1 MIEIRAYCRRLELY
15 PTDSPAHESVKGL
28 LSRIDGFEY
37 VFRVDD
43 PNVNQGQ
50 MTSDFDDQLEQAI
63 LSQGASPHSFS
74 LPADIPQQL
83 DFAFLCDGRVVA
95 VEVEKTNREK
105 ILRDILKAHMY
116 LHSGADYAL
125 LALPKNYPHSHGIW
139 NLYEFGVQRFR
150 ECRTYGFGVNERLGR
165 IILLG
170 FEQFDAETQR
180 TLDATWRTKVRR
192 MVREA
197 QGG

>member
-1 MIEIRAYCRRLELY
+1 MIEIKAHCSGIELY
-15 PTDSPAHESVKGL
+15 PTDSLAHESLKGV
-28 LSRIDGFEY
+28 LSGIGGFDY
-37 VFRVDD
+37 VFRVND

-50 MTSDFDDQLEQAI
+50 MTSNFDDQLEQAI
-63 LSQGASPHSFS
+63 LAQGASAHSFS
-74 LPADIPQQL
+74 LPAEIPQQF
-83 DFAFLCDGRVVA
+83 DFAFRCDDSIVA

-125 LALPKNYPHSHGIW
+125 LALPKNYPHTHGIW

-150 ECRTYGFGVNERLGR
+150 ECRTFGFGVEDRLGR

-170 FEQFDAETQR
+170 FEQFDAQTQKP
-180 TLDATWRTKVRR
+180 LDRNWRAKVRQ
-192 MVREA
+192 MAKGA
-197 QGG
+197 QG

>member
-1 MIEIRAYCRRLELY
+1 MIEIKAHCSGIDLY
-15 PTDSPAHESVKGL
+15 PTDSRAYESLNGVLAG
-28 LSRIDGFEY
+28 IGGFEY
-37 VFRVDD
+37 SYCVND

-50 MTSDFDDQLEQAI
+50 MTSDFDERLEQAI
-63 LSQGASPHSFS
+63 VSQGASAHRFD

-83 DFAFLCDGRVVA
+83 DFAFRYEGNIVA

-139 NLYEFGVQRFR
+139 NLYEFGRQRLS
-150 ECRTYGFGVNERLGR
+150 ECRTYGFGTQDKLDR
-165 IILLG
+165 ILLLG
-170 FEQFDAETQR
+170 FEQVDAESGALLDTQ
-180 TLDATWRTKVRR
+180 WRKRVRR
-192 MVREA
+192 VAKEA
-197 QGG
+197 QG

>member
-1 MIEIRAYCRRLELY
+1 MIEIKVSCKGIELY
-15 PTDSPAHESVKGL
+15 TTDSLAHESLKGV
-28 LSRIDGFEY
+28 LSGIDGFEY
-37 VFRVDD
+37 VFRVPD

-50 MTSDFDDQLEQAI
+50 LTTDFDDQLEQAI
-63 LSQGASPHSFS
+63 LSQGACSHSYD

-83 DFAFLCDGRVVA
+83 DFAFRYENRNVA

-116 LHSGADYAL
+116 LHFGADFVL
-125 LALPKNYPHSHGIW
+125 MALPKNYPHSGGIW

-150 ECRTYGFGVNERLGR
+150 ECRAYGFGTVERLDR

-170 FEQFDAETQR
+170 FDQFDAQTQMP
-180 TLDATWRTKVRR
+180 LDVNWREKVRKMAR
-192 MVREA
+192 GS
-197 QGG
+197 QG